1 MSPAEKN
8 TKRLTDNQRRTLTE
22 LLKKHDKA
30 LTVIISKAK
39 HAEEAISASEKLST
53 NLDFKK
59 KVISSFEK
67 LRLACVK
74 QGVYLPI
81 FEAAEKSATYHIN
94 DIVAGQPRE
103 NVRWHINS
111 ARCTFFYTL
120 LTDEK
125 NVNFEF
131 NHAIEQ

>member
-1 MSPAEKN
+1 MNSPEEK
-8 TKRLTDNQRRTLTE
+8 TKRLTDNQRRILTD

-39 HAEEAISASEKLST
+39 HAEEAISASERLST

-74 QGVYLPI
+74 QGVYLSV
-81 FEAAEKSATYHIN
+81 FEEAEKSAAYHIN

-103 NVRWHINS
+103 YVRWHINS
-111 ARCTFFYTL
+111 ARCTFFYKL

-131 NHAIEQ
+131 NHAIE